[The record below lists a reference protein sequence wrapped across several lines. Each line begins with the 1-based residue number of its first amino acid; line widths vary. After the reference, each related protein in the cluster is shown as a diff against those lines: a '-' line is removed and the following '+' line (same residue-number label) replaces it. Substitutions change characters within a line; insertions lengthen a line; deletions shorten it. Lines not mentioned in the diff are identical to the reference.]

1 MCKSTKY
8 LFDKIIK
15 VEESWIFGLNAKMS
29 NNGLYERALGESPRE
44 MAAPLGISC
53 EICSYTAE
61 WLALRGIYVSD

>member
-29 NNGLYERALGESPRE
+29 NNGLYERALGDSE
-44 MAAPLGISC
+44 MAAPSGIYC